1 MDVKIDTHSR
11 GTMLFALYQA
21 HMIRIF
27 YLFKI
32 INLSF
37 LYLSNIFFLMFISRI
52 REWERTSMRWCVFS
66 VASEY

>member
-1 MDVKIDTHSR
+1 MDVKIGTHSR

-21 HMIRIF
+21 RMIRIF

-37 LYLSNIFFLMFISRI
+37 LYLSNISSFLMFIKFYFYL
-52 REWERTSMRWCVFS
+52 TC
-66 VASEY
+66 YC